1 MEHRRFLLLFLFFFF
16 QIFLC
21 CFMSGVQGLSASTD
35 KAALA
40 SFKNALSD
48 PQSALSSWTQNTS
61 HCSWYGV
68 SCSIKGARV
77 RSLNLSSLGLFGPI
91 PSQLSNLSSLYMLDL
106 SNNSFYG
113 QIPSDI
119 GRLSRLQYLI
129 LYMNKISSTIPVLLS
144 QCHNLKWIILVQNNL
159 TGNIPSELGSLQRL
173 ETLNFALNRLTGVIP
188 ETLGNLTFLE
198 KLILARNQLTG
209 QIPSELGRLRNLR
222 DIQLSENQLSGEIPL
237 SIYNI
242 SSLFFLS
249 VTDNKLTGKLPSDV
263 DLSSALPKLME
274 LFLAQNRFEGMLPSS
289 LFNAS
294 RIQSLDLSNNGF
306 QGPIPLFEKMNDL
319 VLLNLG
325 SNFLSSTTMLN
336 LQLID
341 SLRNCTQL
349 KVLKIYSNSLTG
361 QFPSSVANLST
372 HLQHVCFADNSLT
385 GRFPKGIENFQ
396 ELISLS
402 IEQNSFVG
410 EIPEALA
417 SLKTLQNFAAFDNM
431 LSGEI
436 PDIFG
441 NFTQLSDLLLGGN
454 QFFGRIPTSIGSC
467 KRLNILNLAAN
478 RLSGSIPK
486 EIYGLS
492 SLVELY
498 LQQNA
503 LSGPLLAEFGNL
515 KQIQLMNVSGNK
527 LSGNISSTIGS
538 CSSLIIL
545 SMAGNNFTGFIPS
558 TIGELA
564 SLETLDLSSN
574 SLTGAIPEEL
584 AELQY
589 LVKLNFSF
597 NQLEGQIPTSGVFLN
612 LGHDSLKGNN
622 MLCNS
627 NHTITENLGLPRCN
641 AERKNKHILLK
652 VILPVAI
659 VTCLVIF
666 FCFLFTFISRKK
678 QKNKKGKGISL
689 PKGFPPMMSY
699 SDIRLATDNF
709 SAKNLIGKGGFG
721 SVYKGIFRN
730 LGDESD
736 IRENVLAIK
745 VLDLQKSKAARSFEA
760 ECETLRNIRHRNL
773 VKVITSCS
781 SIEHTG
787 EEFKALVMEFMSHGN
802 LDKWLY
808 GGDGLCLTLLQRL
821 NIAID
826 VASAMDYLHHDCE
839 PPIVHC
845 DLKPGNVLLDHDMV
859 AHVADFGLARFV
871 SQHSSGNG
879 SWTIGL
885 KGSIGY
891 IAPEYGLGGSASTS
905 GDVYS
910 FGILLL
916 ELFIAKK
923 PTNEMFQEGL
933 NLNNFA
939 TKVNE
944 NHVTEIADPRLFRN
958 DEHFSSESTSTSSYL
973 TDGDSSRN
981 SNGSSS
987 RRISVGKGEEF
998 IAAVIRVGLSCAAD
1012 SVNDRLTMRESLSKL
1027 QKIKKAIVDIV

>member
-35 KAALA
+35 KAALV

-188 ETLGNLTFLE
+188 ETLGNLTSLE

-294 RIQSLDLSNNGF
+294 RIQSLDLSNNSF

-385 GRFPKGIENFQ
+385 G
-396 ELISLS
+396 
-402 IEQNSFVG
+402 
-410 EIPEALA
+410 
-417 SLKTLQNFAAFDNM
+417 
-431 LSGEI
+431 
-436 PDIFG
+436 
-441 NFTQLSDLLLGGN
+441 GN

-492 SLVELY
+492 SLVKLY

-666 FCFLFTFISRKK
+666 FCFIFTFISRKK
-678 QKNKKGKGISL
+678 QKNKKQKGISL
-689 PKGFPPMMSY
+689 PKGFPPIMSY

-773 VKVITSCS
+773 VKVVTSCS

>member
-1 MEHRRFLLLFLFFFF
+1 MGHLRFLLLFLYFF
-16 QIFLC
+16 QIYLGS
-21 CFMSGVQGLSASTD
+21 FMSSVEGLSASTD
-35 KAALA
+35 RAALM
-40 SFKNALSD
+40 SFKNAVSD
-48 PQSALSSWTQNTS
+48 PQKTLNSWTQNTS
-61 HCSWYGV
+61 HCTWYGV

-77 RSLNLSSLGLFGPI
+77 RSLSLSGLRLFGPI
-91 PSQLSNLSSLYMLDL
+91 PSQLSNLSSLYRLDL

-113 QIPSDI
+113 QIPSEL
-119 GRLSRLQYLI
+119 GRLSHLQYL
-129 LYMNKISSTIPVLLS
+129 LLDMNSINGTIPVLLS
-144 QCHNLKWIILVQNNL
+144 QCHNLKWIRLVANNL

-173 ETLNFALNRLTGVIP
+173 EVLSFAVNDLIGVIP
-188 ETLGNLTFLE
+188 VTFGNLTSL
-198 KLILARNQLTG
+198 KNLSLARNQLVG
-209 QIPSELGRLRNLR
+209 EIPSELGRLQNLR
-222 DIQLSENQLSGEIPL
+222 RIQLYDNQLSGEIPH

-242 SSLFFLS
+242 SSLAFLS
-249 VTDNKLTGKLPSDV
+249 VTNNKLTGKLPSDV
-263 DLSSALPKLME
+263 DLGSALPNLIE
-274 LFLAQNRFEGMLPSS
+274 LFLAQNRFGGMLPSS
-289 LFNAS
+289 LSNAS
-294 RIQSLDLSNNGF
+294 RIQSLDLSNNRF
-306 QGPIPLFEKMNDL
+306 QGPIPLFGRMKDL
-319 VLLNLG
+319 VYLNLG
-325 SNFLSSTTMLN
+325 SNFLSSTTRLN
-336 LQLID
+336 FQLID

-349 KVLKIYSNSLTG
+349 QVLRIFSNPLTG

-372 HLQHVCFADNSLT
+372 HLQHFCFSDNLLT
-385 GRFPKGIENFQ
+385 GRFPQGIENFQ

-410 EIPEALA
+410 EIPGELV
-417 SLKTLQNFAAFDNM
+417 SLKKLQNFAAFDNM

-441 NFTQLSDLLLGGN
+441 NFTELSDLLIGRN
-454 QFFGRIPTSIGSC
+454 QFLGKIPTSVASC
-467 KRLNILNLAAN
+467 KRLNKLDLAAN
-478 RLSGSIPK
+478 RLSGSIPS

-503 LSGPLLAEFGNL
+503 LSGPLLAEVGNL
-515 KQIQLMNVSGNK
+515 KQIQLMYVSGNK
-527 LSGNISSTIGS
+527 LSGNIPATIGS
-538 CSSLIIL
+538 CSSLTIL

-666 FCFLFTFISRKK
+666 FCFIFTFISRKK
-678 QKNKKGKGISL
+678 QKNKKQKGISL
-689 PKGFPPMMSY
+689 PKGFPPIMSY

-773 VKVITSCS
+773 VKVVTSCS

-891 IAPEYGLGGSASTS
+891 IAPEYGLGSSASTS

-916 ELFIAKK
+916 ELFTAKK

-998 IAAVIRVGLSCAAD
+998 IAAAIRVGLSCAAY
-1012 SVNDRLTMRESLSKL
+1012 STNDRSTMREALSKL
-1027 QKIKKAIVDIV
+1027 QKIKKATLDIV